1 MATIIFLPQRFQLSN
16 GLSPVGAGIR
26 MLPLLLLSAFG
37 AGLGGAICSRK
48 NVSFWIL
55 MGSLALQVLGLGL
68 MSSLPI
74 SEAIA
79 ARQYVYQC
87 ILGLGFGLSLS
98 SLALVAR
105 FEVKAVDHGKSI
117 NPLSSYCRQCKA
129 ANNHYQP
136 SPWEQSPKSAFSA
149 ALSASLFVKQS
160 YPATSKTSSSTSSIL
175 TNSPPSSALPSK

>member
-1 MATIIFLPQRFQLSN
+1 MANYTDKCLRTAFLTGFPFMATIIFLPQRFQLNN

-26 MLPLLLLSAFG
+26 MLALLLLSAFG
-37 AGLGGAICSRK
+37 AGLGGALCSRK
-48 NVSFWIL
+48 NISFQIL
-55 MGSLALQVLGLGL
+55 VVSLALQVLGLGL

-74 SEAIA
+74 SEAIS

-117 NPLSSYCRQCKA
+117 FFIHSSYHLRTST
-129 ANNHYQP
+129 NDSHQP
-136 SPWEQSPKSAFSA
+136 SQWE
-149 ALSASLFVKQS
+149 
-160 YPATSKTSSSTSSIL
+160 
-175 TNSPPSSALPSK
+175 